1 MYCLRQSCHRLIAD
15 RLCYQFYSLEEV
27 HRQLKETDKQN
38 LCRSS
43 TLQLSTDLVPVTS
56 RNYVP
61 CTVKSKYLH
70 GFFETFSCCLDGN
83 FYPVHFGFVVFEMIL
98 SIFWALCGISLLY
111 GYLKKNI
118 TFVIPWIVITSIV
131 LLYDISTSVFYLNLL
146 VSSLKKQAEDTSVE
160 TITNNIALVFLLL
173 GFSRFGITFLCINV
187 ILFIL
192 VVTSTMEYWKIK
204 DKDLLGSSAI
214 EPDMRSQFQPDER
227 YSHPKIPRRSID
239 NIRQSSSFAHILPHS
254 SREPSTR
261 DQDYTKRYYDNDDR
275 SHSASR
281 SDQERPDIH
290 MLSRGRLEPETSIQP
305 RISRPSRI
313 C

>member
-1 MYCLRQSCHRLIAD
+1 MDSLKRSLVVSTVTFTLVESIWSVIWSLWAMLLLENPQPFITGKNNSIEMIAESFKQ
-15 RLCYQFYSLEEV
+15 LLSEE
-27 HRQLKETDKQN
+27 D
-38 LCRSS
+38 
-43 TLQLSTDLVPVTS
+43 
-56 RNYVP
+56 
-61 CTVKSKYLH
+61 
-70 GFFETFSCCLDGN
+70 
-83 FYPVHFGFVVFEMIL
+83 VHFGFVVFEMIL

>member
-146 VSSLKKQAEDTSVE
+146 V
-160 TITNNIALVFLLL
+160 
-173 GFSRFGITFLCINV
+173 V

>member
-1 MYCLRQSCHRLIAD
+1 MDSLKRSLVVSTVTFTLVESIWSVIWSLWAMLLLENPQPFITGKNNSIEMIAESFKQ
-15 RLCYQFYSLEEV
+15 LLSEE
-27 HRQLKETDKQN
+27 D
-38 LCRSS
+38 
-43 TLQLSTDLVPVTS
+43 
-56 RNYVP
+56 
-61 CTVKSKYLH
+61 
-70 GFFETFSCCLDGN
+70 
-83 FYPVHFGFVVFEMIL
+83 VHFGFVVFEMIL

-111 GYLKKNI
+111 GYL
-118 TFVIPWIVITSIV
+118 
-131 LLYDISTSVFYLNLL
+131 
-146 VSSLKKQAEDTSVE
+146 
-160 TITNNIALVFLLL
+160 
-173 GFSRFGITFLCINV
+173 V

>member
-111 GYLKKNI
+111 GYL
-118 TFVIPWIVITSIV
+118 
-131 LLYDISTSVFYLNLL
+131 
-146 VSSLKKQAEDTSVE
+146 
-160 TITNNIALVFLLL
+160 
-173 GFSRFGITFLCINV
+173 V